1 MGTSMLHEK
10 RAVEA
15 GYWHLYRYNPM
26 LIEEGKNPF
35 ILESKEP
42 VKPYKDFIT
51 SEVRYSSLKNIFPD
65 IADEMYEISE
75 KHAMERYNRYNDLAR
90 YRN

>member
-1 MGTSMLHEK
+1 MGTSMLQEK

-26 LIEEGKNPF
+26 LAEEGKNPF

-42 VKPYKDFIT
+42 TKPYKDYIT
-51 SEVRYSSLKNIFPD
+51 GEVRYSSLKTVFPD

-75 KHAMERYNRYNDLAR
+75 KHAMERYNN
-90 YRN
+90 YRRMAEN